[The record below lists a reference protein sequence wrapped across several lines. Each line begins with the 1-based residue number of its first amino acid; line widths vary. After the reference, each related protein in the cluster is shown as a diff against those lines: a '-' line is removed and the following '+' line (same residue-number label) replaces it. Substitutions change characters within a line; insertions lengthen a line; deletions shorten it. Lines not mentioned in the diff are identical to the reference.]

1 MKMGWCCRKD
11 LELNFVY
18 TTDGWA
24 EGEDVMPCCLNICL
38 EGDGESIFSK
48 FYNYCDI
55 A

>member
-11 LELNFVY
+11 LELNLVY

-24 EGEDVMPCCLNICL
+24 EGEDVTPCCLNICL
-38 EGDGESIFSK
+38 EWDEESIFSK
-48 FYNYCDI
+48 FYNYCDN